1 MAKEEQILLVN
12 KKHLFKEGQ
21 EVFQGTLFEE
31 EKVEKFIQSI
41 NDNLENMRRG
51 DVSETEVALENCAE
65 RNVDFKQPIPYIIIN
80 KKDKFY
86 VTERLEGA
94 GEARLHGKLSMG
106 VGGHMNPIE
115 GYDDFAG
122 LLHENTLRELHEEL
136 VVHDNNQ
143 AIEISMGGLL
153 NDDSN
158 EVGQVHIGLLGKIVL
173 TDEQDVEIK
182 EVEQLKGTWYT
193 LEELLSPEIFPR
205 IESWGKIVVKAIE
218 SGEFKI

>member
-1 MAKEEQILLVN
+1 MAKEETILLVN

-31 EKVEKFIQSI
+31 EKVEKFLTSI
-41 NDNLENMRRG
+41 NDNLETMRRG
-51 DVSETEVALENCAE
+51 AVDETETALDNCAE
-65 RNVDFKQPIPYIIIN
+65 RNTEFKQPIPYIIVN
-80 KKDKFY
+80 KGDKFY

-94 GEARLHGKLSMG
+94 GEQRLHGKLSMG
-106 VGGHMNPIE
+106 IGGHMNPIN
-115 GYDDFAG
+115 GYEKFLD

-136 VVHDNNQ
+136 TVHDNNESIDIQ
-143 AIEISMGGLL
+143 MDGLL

-173 TDEQDVEIK
+173 KENQNVEIK

-193 LEELLSPEIFPR
+193 LDELLSPEIFPR
-205 IESWGKIVVKAIE
+205 IESWGKIVVEAIK
-218 SGEFKI
+218 SGDLKI